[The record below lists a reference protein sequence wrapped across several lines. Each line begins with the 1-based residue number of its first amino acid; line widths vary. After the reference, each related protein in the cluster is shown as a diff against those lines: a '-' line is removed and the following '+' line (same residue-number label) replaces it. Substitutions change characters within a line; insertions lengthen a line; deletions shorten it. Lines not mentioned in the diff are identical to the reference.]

1 MEEQK
6 FWRRCS
12 VCKKEINFS
21 SKYYVCSVSS
31 CSKKRAPTQF
41 CSVTCWDNHNA
52 VLNHK
57 NAGADEE
64 HSPSK
69 AKWLN
74 ELKTD
79 ISETNMDKREPK
91 RIIVGQSNSTNKND
105 IPKEILV
112 VVSKLKAYIS
122 ASSGFNTSA
131 DVMPVLSD
139 LLRYSCDQAIENA
152 RRDDRKTVMARDFK

>member
-1 MEEQK
+1 MEVQNY
-6 FWRRCS
+6 WRKCS

-21 SKYYVCSVSS
+21 TKYFVCSVSG

-69 AKWLN
+69 QQWLTEN
-74 ELKTD
+74 KDNDGME
-79 ISETNMDKREPK
+79 KREPK
-91 RIIVGQSNSTNKND
+91 RIIVNQTSSTSKND
-105 IPKEILV
+105 LPEDILV
-112 VVSKLKAYIS
+112 VVSKLKAYINAS
-122 ASSGFNTSA
+122 AGFNTSA
-131 DVMPVLSD
+131 DVMPVLSS
-139 LLRYSCDQAIENA
+139 LLRRSCDQAIENA
-152 RRDDRKTVMARDFK
+152 RRDGRKTVMARDFK